1 MVEFKGFV
9 SRSNPSRLINT
20 SKRWQNGSSRQC
32 VIRRWGLKRGV
43 RYTFANMVT
52 SAGEGARFQFASD
65 QSLLVYF
72 DQPKK
77 KGRARARL
85 LQSQITLHAHQQVM
99 KLLRLLE
106 LEPVAG
112 CIHLHPTYCFLLVK
126 F

>member
-1 MVEFKGFV
+1 MLKKVKMFCFA
-9 SRSNPSRLINT
+9 RF
-20 SKRWQNGSSRQC
+20 
-32 VIRRWGLKRGV
+32 GLKRGV
-43 RYTFANMVT
+43 GYTFANMVT

-85 LQSQITLHAHQQVM
+85 LQSQITLHAHQQVR

-106 LEPVAG
+106 LVPVAG
-112 CIHLHPTYCFLLVK
+112 LRALPASYCSFNGYIYS
-126 F
+126 